1 MLTASPPRSAAGAP
15 PADLPVVA
23 LGFHRV
29 GVTWDTAEGLA
40 SLGGAGP
47 MQPPSAAPDNDP
59 LLGTTVGSFRLVKR
73 IGQGGMGS
81 VYLGEHTV
89 IGSRVAVKVLHEHLA
104 SDPSLVA
111 RFYAEARAVNL
122 IGHPNI
128 VNIFDMSEAPPR
140 RFYLVMEYLEGEPLS
155 AAAQAAMP
163 ARTAIPI
170 LTQVCQALSAA
181 HGHGVLHRDLKPEN
195 VFLCRREGPVP
206 FVKILDF
213 GIAKLFGTDAPT
225 GLTSAGFIVGT
236 PEYMA
241 PEQATGAQLDG
252 RADLYALGVI
262 AYRLATGRLPFSGG
276 GVTGVLLAHRDRPPR
291 PPRDVL
297 AGIPVAWSNA
307 ILRALA
313 KRPEDRFQS
322 ADEFR
327 NVLEAV
333 LVTLGTEGS
342 RSAGARPPSADEAP
356 TVLSPGGPPTPPPAP
371 AARTPRGTPSA
382 AVQTP
387 RPAPSAS
394 PPPGPGAPGTFAGTL
409 TLPSGGPMAVSMRDL
424 SRGGL
429 FICLDKALPAPF
441 TRVRLSLQAPPGE
454 MVEAEV
460 VRQVSAEQAA
470 AWGMAPGVVVQFLS
484 PSGSFKE
491 ALTRRLEGR
500 PPAPAGEVPPSAER
514 KDPVAERTL
523 ASWRPCLEGSPY
535 SVLGVTPESEFPDIR
550 TRARAARA
558 ELEALAERVLAP
570 SQQRELEE
578 LRRRIDEAAE
588 AISTPARR
596 AETDA
601 ELGNWRGVARC
612 IAAGLT
618 VSDLEARRE
627 RFLKSHPGADTRAH
641 VHRVAGRAWEGKSAV
656 PQAVEEYERGLELDP
671 LNLGLHQAYWALK
684 RRAPHPEGSR
694 A

>member
-1 MLTASPPRSAAGAP
+1 
-15 PADLPVVA
+15 
-23 LGFHRV
+23 
-29 GVTWDTAEGLA
+29 
-40 SLGGAGP
+40 
-47 MQPPSAAPDNDP
+47 MQPPSPASENDP
-59 LLGTTVGSFRLVKR
+59 LLGTTVGSFRLMKR
-73 IGQGGMGS
+73 IGHGGMGA
-81 VYLGEHTV
+81 VYLGEHAV

-155 AAAQAAMP
+155 AVAQKPMP

-181 HGHGVLHRDLKPEN
+181 HAHGVLHRDLKPEN
-195 VFLCRREGPVP
+195 VFLCRRDGPVP

-213 GIAKLFGTDAPT
+213 GIAKLFGTDAPS

-241 PEQATGAQLDG
+241 PEQATGGALDG

-262 AYRLATGRLPFSGG
+262 AYRLATGRLPFAGG
-276 GVTGVLLAHRDRPPR
+276 GVTSVLLAHRDRPPR
-291 PPRDVL
+291 PPREVL

-327 NVLEAV
+327 NVLEGV
-333 LVTLGTEGS
+333 LETLGPEGS
-342 RSAGARPPSADEAP
+342 RSPGRPPSAAEAP
-356 TVLSPGGPPTPPPAP
+356 TVLSPGGPRSTPAP
-371 AARTPRGTPSA
+371 AHGADARTPRSTPSSRPSP
-382 AVQTP
+382 TP
-387 RPAPSAS
+387 SVRPAATPPASPSAS
-394 PPPGPGAPGTFAGTL
+394 PPPGPGASGGFAGTL
-409 TLPSGGPMAVSMRDL
+409 VLPGGAPSAVSMRDL

-429 FICLDKALPAPF
+429 FLCLENALPAPF
-441 TRVRLSLQAPPGE
+441 TRVRVSLQAPPGE

-460 VRQVSAEQAA
+460 VRQVTAEQAA
-470 AWGMAPGVVVQFLS
+470 AWGMSPGVGVQFLS
-484 PSGSFKE
+484 PSKAFKE
-491 ALTRRLEGR
+491 ALAQRLEGR
-500 PPAPAGEVPPSAER
+500 PPSHAGEPRPSQER
-514 KDPVAERTL
+514 PDAVAERTL

-535 SVLGVTPESEFPDIR
+535 AVLGVTPESEFPDIR
-550 TRARAARA
+550 SRARAARA
-558 ELEALAERVLAP
+558 ELEALASRVLAP
-570 SQQRELEE
+570 AQERELEQ
-578 LRRRIDEAAE
+578 LRRRVDEAAE

-618 VSDLEARRE
+618 VSDLEERRE
-627 RFLKSHPGADTRAH
+627 RFLKSHPGADTRAY
-641 VHRVAGRAWEGKSAV
+641 VHRVAGKAWEGKSAV
-656 PQAVEEYERGLELDP
+656 SQAVEEYERGLELDP

>member
-1 MLTASPPRSAAGAP
+1 
-15 PADLPVVA
+15 
-23 LGFHRV
+23 
-29 GVTWDTAEGLA
+29 
-40 SLGGAGP
+40 
-47 MQPPSAAPDNDP
+47 
-59 LLGTTVGSFRLVKR
+59 VGSFRLVKR

-140 RFYLVMEYLEGEPLS
+140 RFYLVMEYLEGESLS
-155 AAAQAAMP
+155 AVAQAPMP

-195 VFLCRREGPVP
+195 VFLCKREGPVP

-213 GIAKLFGTDAPT
+213 GIAKLFGSDAPT

-291 PPRDVL
+291 PPKDVL
-297 AGIPVAWSNA
+297 AGVPLAWSNA

-333 LVTLGTEGS
+333 LVTLGAEGS
-342 RSAGARPPSADEAP
+342 RAAGARPPSADEAP
-356 TVLSPGGPPTPPPAP
+356 TVLSPGGPPTPRPTPSGGPQTPRATP
-371 AARTPRGTPSA
+371 SGSPYTPRGTPSA
-382 AVQTP
+382 
-387 RPAPSAS
+387 S
-394 PPPGPGAPGTFAGTL
+394 PPPGLAPGTFAGTL
-409 TLPSGGPMAVSMRDL
+409 VLPGGAPKAVSMRDL

-429 FICLDKALPAPF
+429 FICIEKALPAPF
-441 TRVRLSLQAPPGE
+441 TRVRVSLQAPPGE

-470 AWGMAPGVVVQFLS
+470 AWGMAPGVGVQFVS
-484 PSGSFKE
+484 PSRSFKE
-491 ALTRRLEGR
+491 ALAQRLEGR
-500 PPAPAGEVPPSAER
+500 APAAGGGVSPSAER

-523 ASWRPCLEGSPY
+523 ASWRPSLEGSPY
-535 SVLGVTPESEFPDIR
+535 AVLGVTPESEFPDIR
-550 TRARAARA
+550 SRARAARA
-558 ELEALAERVLAP
+558 ELAALADRTLAP
-570 SQQRELEE
+570 SQERELEQ
-578 LRRRIDEAAE
+578 LRRRIDEAAD

-627 RFLKSHPGADTRAH
+627 RFLKTHPGADTRAH
-641 VHRVAGRAWEGKSAV
+641 VHRVAGKAWEGKSAM